1 MPLKLLSDVY
11 DYSTQFYFNNNM
23 NFLFFRT
30 HINRMELAFALY
42 IYININITALTLDH
56 FNAFFGYKT
65 IRNGL
70 LIVCTF
76 ILHKN
81 SFFDLEATQ
90 LCISNRLVSKL
101 RSLTFSFVWSFCT
114 MMLHENAIEYIA
126 SIWNIFCIN
135 FHFLSL
141 VISLLHNT

>member
-1 MPLKLLSDVY
+1 MCMTILRN
-11 DYSTQFYFNNNM
+11 STSTITWIS
-23 NFLFFRT
+23 FLFST

-42 IYININITALTLDH
+42 IYIY
-56 FNAFFGYKT
+56 NAFFGYKT

-81 SFFDLEATQ
+81 SCFDLEATQ
-90 LCISNRLVSKL
+90 LCIGNRLVSKL

-114 MMLHENAIEYIA
+114 MMLHENAIEYVA

>member
-1 MPLKLLSDVY
+1 MCMTILRN
-11 DYSTQFYFNNNM
+11 STSTITWISF
-23 NFLFFRT
+23 FFRT
-30 HINRMELAFALY
+30 HIDRMELAFALY
-42 IYININITALTLDH
+42 IY
-56 FNAFFGYKT
+56 NAFFGYKS

-90 LCISNRLVSKL
+90 LCIGNRLVSKL

-114 MMLHENAIEYIA
+114 MMLHENAIEYVA